1 MKVIHGSYPSEHA
14 APARAESTAKDFKTC
29 PICGAVC
36 FDDME
41 VCFGCLHNFADETAS
56 IGAATQAKPQLQ
68 TESQLR
74 PNPPFQAEPQLQPQP
89 QQQPQTQ
96 TAGAGQNGNG
106 ATSRHICSGKDG
118 QQFEITISVKLL

>member
-1 MKVIHGSYPSEHA
+1 MKVIHGSYPGEHT
-14 APARAESTAKDFKTC
+14 APAATQSTAKDFKTC

-41 VCFGCLHNFADETAS
+41 VCFGCLHDFTDETAS
-56 IGAATQAKPQLQ
+56 ISAAIQPKPQLQ
-68 TESQLR
+68 TE
-74 PNPPFQAEPQLQPQP
+74 P

-106 ATSRHICSGKDG
+106 VTSRHICSGKDG